1 MSMLQNLFNA
11 PETASL
17 NISIENIIDSSF
29 LFRPSTMVMLWII
42 VYSSDWL
49 MNYWG
54 TRLYQK
60 QVKGFC
66 IFEDGYNLNHITV
79 DELKHPSFLLLR
91 YFSELFITSVGIW
104 LLLYVCK
111 LYSNWGFFEFFCGFF
126 ILLETCVH
134 FRHVRNVT
142 LFSLMSAGS
151 GLYGSLA
158 VPRWLSLRAAFVE
171 FGSFGIGF
179 LVVFFF
185 DSSNFFVLGGA
196 IACFIALIYN
206 YNLSEREKKAFKAK
220 NPEVGKVCDFPP
232 KEVPDTN

>member
-1 MSMLQNLFNA
+1 MAMIQDLISFSDL
-11 PETASL
+11 ASL
-17 NISIENIIDSSF
+17 KISVDNIIDSAF

-54 TRLYQK
+54 TRLYKK
-60 QVKGFC
+60 QVKSFC
-66 IFEDGYNLNHITV
+66 VFEDGYNLNHISL
-79 DELKHPSFLLLR
+79 DELDHPSSLLLR
-91 YFSELFITSVGIW
+91 YFSELLITTTGIW

-142 LFSLMSAGS
+142 LFSLMSKNS

-179 LVVFFF
+179 LVVYFF
-185 DSSNFFVLGGA
+185 DSSNFFVLGGSV
-196 IACFIALIYN
+196 ACFIALVYN
-206 YNLSEREKKAFKAK
+206 YHLSEKEKKNFKAR
-220 NPEVGKVCDFPP
+220 NPEITHMNEFPP
-232 KEVPDTN
+232 KAET